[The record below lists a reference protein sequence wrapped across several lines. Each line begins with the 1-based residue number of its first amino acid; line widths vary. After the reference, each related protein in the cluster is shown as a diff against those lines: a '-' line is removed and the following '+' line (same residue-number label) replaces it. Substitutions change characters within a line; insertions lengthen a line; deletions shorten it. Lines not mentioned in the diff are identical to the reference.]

1 MMRTLL
7 VEVLIAQARPTLVT
21 VAGEIDLATAPV
33 LRHHLHA
40 LPERS
45 TVLELS
51 GVRFLSAAGVTELV
65 DLHARLTRADAS
77 MALAGASRMVRRVLT
92 ITGLDVIVALT
103 DTPTEAVRLM
113 GSPTPR
119 RRPPS
124 SSATRAHRPHY
135 HRCDV
140 ESVGM
145 PPNPLVPPA
154 DDET

>member
-1 MMRTLL
+1 MRTLL

-113 GSPTPR
+113 GSPTPG

-135 HRCDV
+135 HQCDA
-140 ESVGM
+140 EDVGM
-145 PPNPLVPPA
+145 PQELPPRSA
-154 DDET
+154 DGAA